1 MLYVPPQTSTYHQP
15 LDLVT
20 FLDGRA
26 LLFDYTLLSE
36 DAIRCDCTPVK
47 RHNRSA
53 WRGSEPSLGTTA
65 IHSSKKRGTEMTI
78 VQIEH
83 PVPNFDA
90 WKKAFDSDPVGRE
103 RSGVRRYQVL
113 RPMDNPNYAMVDL
126 EFDNAS
132 KAGTFLAAMRE
143 VWRRVE
149 GTVMESP
156 RVRIVEV
163 VESKE
168 Y

>member
-1 MLYVPPQTSTYHQP
+1 
-15 LDLVT
+15 
-20 FLDGRA
+20 
-26 LLFDYTLLSE
+26 
-36 DAIRCDCTPVK
+36 
-47 RHNRSA
+47 
-53 WRGSEPSLGTTA
+53 
-65 IHSSKKRGTEMTI
+65 MTI

-103 RSGVRRYQVL
+103 RSGVRRYLVL

-132 KAGTFLAAMRE
+132 KAETFLAAMRE

>member
-1 MLYVPPQTSTYHQP
+1 M
-15 LDLVT
+15 
-20 FLDGRA
+20 F
-26 LLFDYTLLSE
+26 
-36 DAIRCDCTPVK
+36 
-47 RHNRSA
+47 
-53 WRGSEPSLGTTA
+53 
-65 IHSSKKRGTEMTI
+65 I

-103 RSGVRRYQVL
+103 RSGVHRYQIL
-113 RPMDNPNYAMVDL
+113 RPIDNPNYSIVDL
-126 EFDNAS
+126 EFDSSSEVEA
-132 KAGTFLAAMRE
+132 FLAAMRE

-149 GTVMESP
+149 GTIIESP

-163 VESKE
+163 VESKK

>member
-1 MLYVPPQTSTYHQP
+1 M
-15 LDLVT
+15 
-20 FLDGRA
+20 
-26 LLFDYTLLSE
+26 
-36 DAIRCDCTPVK
+36 I
-47 RHNRSA
+47 
-53 WRGSEPSLGTTA
+53 
-65 IHSSKKRGTEMTI
+65 I

-90 WKKAFDSDPVGRE
+90 WKQAFDSDPVGRE
-103 RSGVRRYQVL
+103 RSGVRRYRVL
-113 RPMDNPNYAMVDL
+113 RPIDNPHYAMIDL
-126 EFDNAS
+126 EFDSSSEAE
-132 KAGTFLAAMRE
+132 AFLAAMRE

-149 GTVMESP
+149 GTIMESP